1 MKGGDIAGHEA
12 RDAAEARVLGAAEE
26 LFVGGNVRG
35 IPGGDGRGVLP
46 APCEGDWR
54 SSTLY
59 RSPLYSRS
67 NTLYRLVHLRVASHA
82 LAQRTCHFEGG
93 GSAKCPAV
101 WK

>member
-59 RSPLYSRS
+59 RSPLQQEQHLVQARS
-67 NTLYRLVHLRVASHA
+67 SAGGFTRL
-82 LAQRTCHFEGG
+82 G
-93 GSAKCPAV
+93 AKDVPF
-101 WK
+101 